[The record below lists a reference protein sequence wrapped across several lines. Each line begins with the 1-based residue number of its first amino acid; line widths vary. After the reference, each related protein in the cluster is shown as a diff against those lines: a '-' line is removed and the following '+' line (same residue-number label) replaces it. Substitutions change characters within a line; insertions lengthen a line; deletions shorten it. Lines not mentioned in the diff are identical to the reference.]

1 MTKKVVIPW
10 ELKYDFA
17 MKSNASVVKGFLY
30 AIREEYGAAVALK
43 IAENMWTFK
52 DRIKN
57 MVKMILKVFEI
68 EGDNAETIG
77 EFWDVYSE
85 ISGIEGV
92 ILERS
97 KTSGRQKITKC
108 PWNTPDP
115 KDLSDWC
122 ERFCNVINKSINPK
136 VASKRPMGMC
146 TGDSYCEIAWKIEE

>member
-1 MTKKVVIPW
+1 MTT
-10 ELKYDFA
+10 LF
-17 MKSNASVVKGFLY
+17 KGFLY
-30 AIREEYGAAVALK
+30 TIREEYGASAALK
-43 IAENMWTFK
+43 IAKNMWKFN

-57 MVKMILKVFEI
+57 MVKMILKVFEL
-68 EGDNAETIG
+68 EGDDAETIG

-97 KTSGRQKITKC
+97 KTSGRHKITKC

-122 ERFCNVINKSINPK
+122 ENFWNVINKSINPK
-136 VASKRPMGMC
+136 VASKRPKGMC
-146 TGDSYCEIAWKIEE
+146 TGDSYCEIAWKIED